1 VKRLTDLQ
9 DLRRS
14 QAKIDGHYA
23 LVERADGERLAL
35 MEMSSASGF
44 SPVRGDDRVL
54 RAGTQLGPVN
64 CSPTLPAKAILA
76 GQSAG
81 GPVEGGRNRSKGGRV
96 YTKHKSPT
104 REPVE
109 GGRVYTKHKSPT
121 RKRDSFVLPN
131 VKRLIDLQESS
142 EISSGD

>member
-1 VKRLTDLQ
+1 MKRLTDLQ
-9 DLRRS
+9 ELRRS

-64 CSPTLPAKAILA
+64 CSPPLPAKAILA
-76 GQSAG
+76 GG
-81 GPVEGGRNRSKGGRV
+81 
-96 YTKHKSPT
+96 
-104 REPVE
+104 PVE
-109 GGRVYTKHKSPT
+109 GGRVYTKHNSPT
-121 RKRDSFVLPN
+121 RKRDSFVFT
-131 VKRLIDLQESS
+131 KREALHRFAGIFGDLKRRLTGATRWRFDSCVWHPIKRKRFLS
-142 EISSGD
+142 DGK